1 MLFGVHS
8 WLKPNSSAFIYLDN
22 ATASPTFSTMPDS
35 TDPRPALREIL
46 LKKSVMRGDF
56 TLASGAK
63 SDLYVDCRLT
73 TLDAQ
78 GAVLIGKAM
87 LSVLREAEAATGAKP
102 VGVGGLTMGADPV
115 ALAISIA
122 SYQADP
128 SNVINAFSVRK
139 EAKKHGR
146 QKLVEG
152 NFKAGDSVVVVD
164 DVITTGGSTIK
175 AIESIEAEG
184 GKIAFVL
191 VLLDREEGGR
201 AHIEALGHRVFSAF
215 TRTTLLS

>member
-1 MLFGVHS
+1 M
-8 WLKPNSSAFIYLDN
+8 PA
-22 ATASPTFSTMPDS
+22 ATNPHAE
-35 TDPRPALREIL
+35 LRELL

-78 GAVLIGKAM
+78 GAGLIGKVM
-87 LSVLREAEAATGAKP
+87 LELLREAEVATGLKP
-102 VGVGGLTMGADPV
+102 AGIGGLTMGADPV
-115 ALAISIA
+115 ALAIAMA

-128 SNVINAFSVRK
+128 DTAIHAFSVRK

-146 QKLVEG
+146 QKRVEG

-175 AIESIEAEG
+175 AIESIQAEG
-184 GKIAFVL
+184 GKIAFVM
-191 VLLDREEGGR
+191 VLLDREEGGS
-201 AHIEALGHRVFSAF
+201 ANIEALGHPVFAAF
-215 TRTTLLS
+215 TRTSLLA

>member
-1 MLFGVHS
+1 
-8 WLKPNSSAFIYLDN
+8 
-22 ATASPTFSTMPDS
+22 MPDMI
-35 TDPRPALREIL
+35 DPQKTLGELL

-73 TLDAQ
+73 TMDAV
-78 GAVLIGKAM
+78 GAVLIGQVM
-87 LSVLREAEAATGAKP
+87 LAVLNDAASQTGTQP
-102 VGVGGLTMGADPV
+102 VGIGGLTMGADPV
-115 ALAISIA
+115 ALTIAIA
-122 SYQADP
+122 SYHANP
-128 SNVINAFSVRK
+128 SNPLHAFSVRK
-139 EAKKHGR
+139 EPKKHGR

-175 AIESIEAEG
+175 AIEHIEAEG
-184 GKIAFVL
+184 GKVAFVM

-201 AHIEALGHRVFSAF
+201 ANIEKLGHRVFSAF
-215 TRTTLLS
+215 TRTTLLGGK

>member
-1 MLFGVHS
+1 M
-8 WLKPNSSAFIYLDN
+8 N
-22 ATASPTFSTMPDS
+22 ASTAHEE
-35 TDPRPALREIL
+35 LRQIL
-46 LKKSVMRGDF
+46 LKKSVMFGDF

-73 TLDAQ
+73 TLDAH
-78 GAVLIGKAM
+78 GASLLGQVMFPILRDAEKQLGLKAD
-87 LSVLREAEAATGAKP
+87 GI
-102 VGVGGLTMGADPV
+102 GGLTMGADPV

-122 SYQADP
+122 SHQIEP
-128 SNVINAFSVRK
+128 GNPINAFSVRK

-164 DVITTGGSTIK
+164 DVITTGGSTLK

-184 GKIAFVL
+184 GKIAFVM

-201 AHIEALGHRVFSAF
+201 QNIEAKGYPVFAAF
-215 TRTTLLS
+215 TRSMLK

>member
-1 MLFGVHS
+1 
-8 WLKPNSSAFIYLDN
+8 
-22 ATASPTFSTMPDS
+22 MPDS
-35 TDPRPALREIL
+35 TDARAALRELL

-78 GAVLIGKAM
+78 GAGLIGKVM
-87 LSVLREAEAATGAKP
+87 FDVLKEAKAATGAQP

-115 ALAISIA
+115 ALAIAMA
-122 SYQADP
+122 SYDADP
-128 SNVINAFSVRK
+128 AHPIHAFSVRK

-184 GKIAFVL
+184 GKIAFIL

-201 AHIEALGHRVFSAF
+201 GNIEKLGHKVFPAF
-215 TRTTLLS
+215 TRTTLLA